1 MTNRACTEEPDVL
14 IAAASGRAL
23 SASLAAHMASCP
35 SCREQVDA
43 VAFVRGLAE
52 TPDAAHQLPDPGV
65 IWWKAQL
72 LSRWQAERAASA
84 PIERM
89 HWVELAAGLT
99 SLAVFLAWQWQNL
112 VNLVAR
118 AIPSGIAAAS
128 AVASA
133 PEAVNPPALA
143 LVVGATASVG
153 AMVLA
158 ALHRRLG
165 GHQI

>member
-1 MTNRACTEEPDVL
+1 MTLRSCSEEPDVL

-23 SASLAAHMASCP
+23 SASLAAHLASCP
-35 SCREQVDA
+35 SCREQAEA

-52 TPDAAHQLPDPGV
+52 TPDAAHPLPDPAV

-72 LSRWQAERAASA
+72 LRRWQAERAASA

-89 HWVELAAGLT
+89 RWIELAAGLA
-99 SLAVFLAWQWQNL
+99 SLVVFLAWQWRGL
-112 VNLVAR
+112 VHLVSR
-118 AIPSGIAAAS
+118 AIPAGVAAS
-128 AVASA
+128 AAAPQSAS
-133 PEAVNPPALA
+133 PMA
-143 LVVGATASVG
+143 LVLLTGAAVSIG

-165 GHQI
+165 RAPY

>member
-23 SASLAAHMASCP
+23 SASLAAHLASCP

-52 TPDAAHQLPDPGV
+52 TPDAAHLLPDPGV

-72 LSRWQAERAASA
+72 LRRWQAERAASA

-99 SLAVFLAWQWQNL
+99 SLAVFLAWQWQGL
-112 VNLVAR
+112 VNFVSR
-118 AIPSGIAAAS
+118 VIPAGLAAAAEAPQ
-128 AVASA
+128 AVS
-133 PEAVNPPALA
+133 PMA
-143 LVVGATASVG
+143 LVLIACGTASVG

-158 ALHRRLG
+158 ALHRRLS
-165 GHQI
+165 GHQL

>member
-23 SASLAAHMASCP
+23 SASLAAHLASCP

-72 LSRWQAERAASA
+72 LRRWQAERAASA

-89 HWVELAAGLT
+89 RWIELAAGFA

-118 AIPSGIAAAS
+118 AIPAGLAAAS
-128 AVASA
+128 SA
-133 PEAVNPPALA
+133 PQAVSPMALG
-143 LVVGATASVG
+143 LITIGTASIG
-153 AMVLA
+153 GLVLT
-158 ALHRRLG
+158 ALHRRLSRAPY
-165 GHQI
+165 

>member
-1 MTNRACTEEPDVL
+1 MTSQANLEEPD
-14 IAAASGRAL
+14 I
-23 SASLAAHMASCP
+23 LAI
-35 SCREQVDA
+35 E
-43 VAFVRGLAE
+43 FVRGLAE
-52 TPDAAHQLPDPGV
+52 TPDAVHQLPDPGV

-72 LSRWQAERAASA
+72 LRRWQAERAASA

-118 AIPSGIAAAS
+118 AIPAGLAAAS
-128 AVASA
+128 TAPQAVS
-133 PEAVNPPALA
+133 PMA
-143 LVVGATASVG
+143 LVLITLGTASIG

-165 GHQI
+165 REPY

>member
-1 MTNRACTEEPDVL
+1 MTSHTHLDEPD
-14 IAAASGRAL
+14 I
-23 SASLAAHMASCP
+23 LAI
-35 SCREQVDA
+35 E
-43 VAFVRGLAE
+43 FVRGLAE

-72 LSRWQAERAASA
+72 LRRWQAERAASA

-118 AIPSGIAAAS
+118 AIPAGLAAAS
-128 AVASA
+128 TAPQAVS
-133 PEAVNPPALA
+133 PMALA
-143 LVVGATASVG
+143 LIVIGTASVG

-158 ALHRRLG
+158 ALHRRLS
-165 GHQI
+165 GHQL

>member
-1 MTNRACTEEPDVL
+1 MTLRSCSEEPDVL

-72 LSRWQAERAASA
+72 LRRWQAERAASA

-89 HWVELAAGLT
+89 RWVELAAGLA
-99 SLAVFLAWQWQNL
+99 SLAVFLAWQWQGL

-128 AVASA
+128 AAASA
-133 PEAVNPPALA
+133 PEAASAPALA
-143 LVVGATASVG
+143 LVVGATASIG
-153 AMVLA
+153 LAVLA

-165 GHQI
+165 GLY